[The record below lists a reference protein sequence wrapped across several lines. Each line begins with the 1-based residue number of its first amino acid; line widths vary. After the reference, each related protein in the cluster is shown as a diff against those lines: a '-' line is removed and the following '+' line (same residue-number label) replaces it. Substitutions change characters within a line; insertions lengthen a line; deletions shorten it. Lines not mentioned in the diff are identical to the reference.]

1 MALSGEQWLDQVFR
15 PKLADVRR
23 VRAEQPGDGDAL
35 KALGGRLWAQVEA
48 LADTGVLTDEQERA
62 ALAALRGAELM
73 PSVRV
78 VSTSATATSG
88 FSTATSVSSVSS
100 VSPPTFSGELHPLPE
115 TAAGP
120 PRLAGVQPGPFV
132 LGLLGG
138 NPVTL
143 VAAEVWT
150 GRIIVDIYIG
160 TSPEQRR
167 ARHEGEHEYLE
178 WVRRQ
183 RRGEPGQRP
192 RHPRLTSPLQAA
204 QWELRDE
211 AGTAY
216 ARSGGTGEWDD
227 HMDRQRL
234 YWQPAPPPGIRQVT
248 LTAVGPD
255 GAPLFSCAIPLP

>member
-15 PKLADVRR
+15 PKLADVQR
-23 VRAEQPGDGDAL
+23 VRAERGADGDAL

-48 LADTGVLTDEQERA
+48 LADTGVLTDEQERT

-78 VSTSATATSG
+78 VSTAATTTATASSFG
-88 FSTATSVSSVSS
+88 AATAVSA
-100 VSPPTFSGELHPLPE
+100 PTFSGEIHPLPE
-115 TAAGP
+115 AAAGP
-120 PRLAGVQPGPFV
+120 PRLVGVQPGPFV

-150 GRIIVDIYIG
+150 GRIIVDLYIG

-183 RRGEPGQRP
+183 RRGEPGERP

-204 QWELRDE
+204 RWELRDE
-211 AGTAY
+211 PGTLY

-234 YWQPAPPPGIRQVT
+234 YWQPAPPPGVRQVT
-248 LTAVGPD
+248 LAALAPD
-255 GAPLFSCAIPLP
+255 GAVLFTCAIPLP

>member
-1 MALSGEQWLDQVFR
+1 MTLSGEQWLDQVFR
-15 PKLADVRR
+15 PKLADVQR
-23 VRAEQPGDGDAL
+23 VRAEQVGDGDAL

-48 LADTGVLTDEQERA
+48 LADTGVLTDDQERT

-78 VSTSATATSG
+78 VSTSATATAG
-88 FSTATSVSSVSS
+88 FATATAVSA
-100 VSPPTFSGELHPLPE
+100 VSPPTFSGEVGPRPD

-120 PRLAGVQPGPFV
+120 PRLVGVQPGPFV

-150 GRIIVDIYIG
+150 GRIIVDIYTE

-183 RRGEPGQRP
+183 RRGEPGERP

-204 QWELRDE
+204 RWELSDE
-211 AGTAY
+211 PGTPY

-227 HMDRQRL
+227 HLDRHRL

-248 LTAVGPD
+248 LTAIGPD
-255 GAPLFSCAIPLP
+255 DTPLFGCAIPLP

>member
-15 PKLADVRR
+15 PKLADVQR
-23 VRAEQPGDGDAL
+23 VRAEQPADGDAL

-48 LADTGVLTDEQERA
+48 LADTGILSDEQERT

-78 VSTSATATSG
+78 VSTSATATSE
-88 FSTATSVSSVSS
+88 FSTGAPVSAAMF
-100 VSPPTFSGELHPLPE
+100 TGEVHPLPA

-120 PRLAGVQPGPFV
+120 PRLVGVQPGPFV
-132 LGLLGG
+132 LGLLGS

-143 VAAEVWT
+143 VTAEVWT
-150 GRIIVDIYIG
+150 GRIIVDIYTG

-167 ARHEGEHEYLE
+167 ARHQGEHEYLE

-183 RRGEPGQRP
+183 RRGEAGQRP

-211 AGTAY
+211 PGTPY

-234 YWQPAPPPGIRQVT
+234 YWQPAPPPGVRQVT

-255 GAPLFSCAIPLP
+255 GTAMFSCAIPLP